1 MASSSDTHQPS
12 VSDVEKDRT
21 RLCEEFASITGN
33 HSDVAQCYLAEND
46 WQMERALN
54 SFFEADME
62 RVFEEDFEENDTPKK
77 KQKVEKTP
85 PEDCIDL
92 TKDSPAAQKPT
103 DEDDNKLSL
112 MSWNVDGL
120 DSDNLQERARG
131 LCSFLVLWPKWVFLR
146 ASVTCGS
153 DSADRSTAATPGTPK
168 LTTTSPFPSSAAAAS
183 TASSSVPLP
192 KKESRV
198 CTPITW
204 PWWGWRSWTV
214 AVSLVTTGGFT
225 AASLLSR
232 N

>member
-1 MASSSDTHQPS
+1 MASTSDSDNPS
-12 VSDVEKDRT
+12 VSDMGKDRT

-33 HSDVAQCYLAEND
+33 DSAVAQCYLAEND

-62 RVFEEDFEENDTPKK
+62 RVFEEDFEENNPPKK

-92 TKDSPAAQKPT
+92 TRDSPAAQKPT

-131 LCSFLVLWPKWVFLR
+131 LCSFLALYTPDVVFLQELIPPYIQYLKKR
-146 ASVTCGS
+146 AVSYLIIEGGEDEYFTGMMLKKSRVKLLESEIVTYPTTQMMRNLLVAQVRAPSSVLLMLNT
-153 DSADRSTAATPGTPK
+153 RK
-168 LTTTSPFPSSAAAAS
+168 LT
-183 TASSSVPLP
+183 
-192 KKESRV
+192 
-198 CTPITW
+198 
-204 PWWGWRSWTV
+204 
-214 AVSLVTTGGFT
+214 
-225 AASLLSR
+225 
-232 N
+232 